1 MRGVLPALCK
11 VPVAGD
17 MGRGQGWQGGCC
29 TVVTLVC
36 AVVLRAGAGCERAG
50 GHQGVFQHF
59 YRSRVSPGS
68 VVTSP

>member
-1 MRGVLPALCK
+1 VRGPVLPAPYK

-29 TVVTLVC
+29 AVVTLVC
-36 AVVLRAGAGCERAG
+36 AGVLWAGCEHAG
-50 GHQGVFQHF
+50 GHQRVFQHV
-59 YRSRVSPGS
+59 YRSTVSPGS